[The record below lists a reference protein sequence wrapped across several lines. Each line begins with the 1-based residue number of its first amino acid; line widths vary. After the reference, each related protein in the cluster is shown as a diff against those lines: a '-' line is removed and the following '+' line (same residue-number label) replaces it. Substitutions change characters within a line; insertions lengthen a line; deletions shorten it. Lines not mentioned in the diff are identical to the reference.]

1 MFCGLLALGLE
12 PPADGVQLRW
22 MAIIYA
28 LTHLRRSLIYGAQ
41 FYDASLTH
49 LSNLSWLLVE
59 SQSTRRQFR
68 HCCTEVVERR
78 P

>member
-1 MFCGLLALGLE
+1 MFCGLLALGLD

-22 MAIIYA
+22 MALIYGA
-28 LTHLRRSLIYGAQ
+28 HLRRSLIYGAH
-41 FYDASLTH
+41 FYGASLTH
-49 LSNLSWLLVE
+49 LSNLSWLLVA